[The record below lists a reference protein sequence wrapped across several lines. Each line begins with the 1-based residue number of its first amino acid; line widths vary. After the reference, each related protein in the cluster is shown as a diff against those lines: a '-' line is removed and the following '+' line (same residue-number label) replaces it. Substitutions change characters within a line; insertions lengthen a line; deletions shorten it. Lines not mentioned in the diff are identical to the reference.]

1 MNIECV
7 LMTKRGIIAI
17 ILIPVSVS
25 TQLSKIIFVK
35 SVDKTSANIGY
46 TLTYTITYKN
56 ESSETIKNITIT
68 DSFSV
73 N

>member
-35 SVDKTSANIGY
+35 SVDKTSANIGD
-46 TLTYTITYKN
+46 TSLIQ
-56 ESSETIKNITIT
+56 
-68 DSFSV
+68 
-73 N
+73 